1 MFWSNLHEIDQQATL
16 FLNGL
21 HCGVTDSIMVFFS
34 KVPVWIPMY
43 VLVAVFLFFR
53 LGWKKATV
61 AVLSIALTFLL
72 CDQIANLFKDG
83 IARLRPC
90 HNGFML
96 DHGLR
101 ILEGKGGMYGFFS
114 GHASNAF
121 GFAVSSSMAFRNDKR
136 LKYRGWSAWV
146 FFWAAMVSISRIF
159 VGKHYL
165 GDVLTGIVFGT
176 LIGLACGYAARLV
189 MKKLP
194 EPAGIKKKSCREDIS
209 QGHWNGPSKKN
220 V

>member
-72 CDQIANLFKDG
+72 CDQIANL
-83 IARLRPC
+83 
-90 HNGFML
+90 
-96 DHGLR
+96 
-101 ILEGKGGMYGFFS
+101 
-114 GHASNAF
+114 
-121 GFAVSSSMAFRNDKR
+121 FAVSSSMAFRNDKR

-194 EPAGIKKKSCREDIS
+194 EPAGIKKKSCREDIP

>member
-90 HNGFML
+90 HDEFMVGA
-96 DHGLR
+96 GLR
-101 ILEGKGGMYGFFS
+101 ILEGKGGLYGFFS
-114 GHASNAF
+114 GHASNSF
-121 GFAVSSSMAFRNDKR
+121 GFAVSSSMAFRNDSR
-136 LKYRGWSAWV
+136 LKYRGYSVWI
-146 FFWAAMVSISRIF
+146 FFWAVMVSISRIF
-159 VGKHYL
+159 VGKHYI
-165 GDVLTGIVFGT
+165 GDVVTGIIVGT
-176 LIGLACGYAARLV
+176 LLGLACGFAARRI
-189 MKKLP
+189 MKK
-194 EPAGIKKKSCREDIS
+194 IK
-209 QGHWNGPSKKN
+209 
-220 V
+220 